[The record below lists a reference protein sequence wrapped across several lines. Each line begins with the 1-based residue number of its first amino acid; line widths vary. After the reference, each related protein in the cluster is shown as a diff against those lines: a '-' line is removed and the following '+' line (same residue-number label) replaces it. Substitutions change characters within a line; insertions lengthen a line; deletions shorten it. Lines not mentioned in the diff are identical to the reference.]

1 MRHNGLIIV
10 YTGEGKGKT
19 TAALGLAFRAAG
31 WGERIAIIQFIK
43 GYKKTGEWQIV
54 ERIEEIDIYQTGDV
68 EIRAIGK
75 LGEKDKKSVRDALKL
90 AKKIIKEQKHKII
103 ILDEINNA
111 LNYDLVEAGEI
122 IKLLREKPVGQTI
135 VLTGR
140 GAPKEVMEIADLVTE
155 MKNLR
160 HPFDNGIPAKKGIDY

>member
-1 MRHNGLIIV
+1 M
-10 YTGEGKGKT
+10 
-19 TAALGLAFRAAG
+19 
-31 WGERIAIIQFIK
+31 
-43 GYKKTGEWQIV
+43 
-54 ERIEEIDIYQTGDV
+54 
-68 EIRAIGK
+68 
-75 LGEKDKKSVRDALKL
+75 

-122 IKLLREKPVGQTI
+122 IKLLREKPVEQTI

>member
-1 MRHNGLIIV
+1 MIIV

-122 IKLLREKPVGQTI
+122 IKLLREKPVEQTI